1 MAEQIAQSV
10 QATGLADILER
21 ILDKGLV
28 IVGDIKVNLT
38 DIELLTIKI
47 RLLVASVE
55 RAKEIGIDWWETD
68 ANLSSKAK
76 QIQAENTV
84 LKERLDRLEAK
95 VTRSLDLRN
104 DSERKSAG

>member
-1 MAEQIAQSV
+1 MAEQVAQSV
-10 QATGLADILER
+10 QATSLVDLLDHV
-21 ILDKGLV
+21 LDKGLV
-28 IVGDIKVNLT
+28 IVGDIKINLA

-76 QIQAENTV
+76 QIEAENKL

-95 VTRSLDLRN
+95 VESRGK
-104 DSERKSAG
+104 EKKSSNG

>member
-1 MAEQIAQSV
+1 MSEQIAQSV
-10 QATGLADILER
+10 QATSLADILER

-28 IVGDIKVNLT
+28 IVGDIKINLT

-76 QIQAENTV
+76 QMQAENTV

-95 VTRSLDLRN
+95 VESR
-104 DSERKSAG
+104 EKEKK

>member
-1 MAEQIAQSV
+1 MSEQIAQSV
-10 QATGLADILER
+10 QATSLADILER

-95 VTRSLDLRN
+95 VESR
-104 DSERKSAG
+104 EKEKK

>member
-1 MAEQIAQSV
+1 MAEQIVQSV

-68 ANLSSKAK
+68 ANLSSKANQVK
-76 QIQAENTV
+76 AENRL

-95 VTRSLDLRN
+95 VESQTAAPADN
-104 DSERKSAG
+104 

>member
-1 MAEQIAQSV
+1 VEVQMAEQIVQSV

-68 ANLSSKAK
+68 ANLSSKANQVK
-76 QIQAENTV
+76 AENRL

-95 VTRSLDLRN
+95 VESQTAAPADN
-104 DSERKSAG
+104 

>member
-1 MAEQIAQSV
+1 MAEQIVQSV
-10 QATGLADILER
+10 QAAGLADILER

-38 DIELLTIKI
+38 DIELLTIKV

-68 ANLSSKAK
+68 PTLSSKTS
-76 QIQAENTV
+76 QVQAENR
-84 LKERLDRLEAK
+84 LLRERLDRLEAR
-95 VTRSLDLRN
+95 VQ
-104 DSERKSAG
+104 AQG

>member
-1 MAEQIAQSV
+1 MAEQIVQSV

-68 ANLSSKAK
+68 ANLSSKANQVK
-76 QIQAENTV
+76 AENQL

-95 VTRSLDLRN
+95 VESQAAVPADN
-104 DSERKSAG
+104 

>member
-1 MAEQIAQSV
+1 MAEQIVQSV

-68 ANLSSKAK
+68 TNLSSRANQVK
-76 QIQAENTV
+76 AENRL

-95 VTRSLDLRN
+95 VESQAAAPADN
-104 DSERKSAG
+104 

>member
-1 MAEQIAQSV
+1 MAEQIVQSV

-68 ANLSSKAK
+68 ANLSSKAN
-76 QIQAENTV
+76 QVRAENRL
-84 LKERLDRLEAK
+84 LKERLDRLEAR
-95 VTRSLDLRN
+95 VASQAAADN
-104 DSERKSAG
+104 

>member
-28 IVGDIKVNLT
+28 IVGDIKINLT

-95 VTRSLDLRN
+95 IEKKSVV
-104 DSERKSAG
+104 DSP

>member
-28 IVGDIKVNLT
+28 IVGDIKINLT

-95 VTRSLDLRN
+95 VESR
-104 DSERKSAG
+104 EKEKK

>member
-1 MAEQIAQSV
+1 MAEQVAQSV
-10 QATGLADILER
+10 QVTSLVDLLDHV
-21 ILDKGLV
+21 LDKGLV
-28 IVGDIKVNLT
+28 IVGDIKINLA

-76 QIQAENTV
+76 QIEAENKL

-95 VTRSLDLRN
+95 VESRGK
-104 DSERKSAG
+104 EKKSSNG

>member
-1 MAEQIAQSV
+1 MAEQVVQSV
-10 QATGLADILER
+10 QGTSLVDLLDHV
-21 ILDKGLV
+21 LDKGLV
-28 IVGDIKVNLT
+28 IVGDIKVNLA

-76 QIQAENTV
+76 QIETENTL

-95 VTRSLDLRN
+95 VESRGKGK
-104 DSERKSAG
+104 KSSNG

>member
-1 MAEQIAQSV
+1 MAEQIVQSV

-21 ILDKGLV
+21 ILDKGVV

-68 ANLSSKAK
+68 PHLSSKTN
-76 QIQAENTV
+76 QVQAENRL
-84 LKERLDRLEAK
+84 LKERLDRLEAA
-95 VTRSLDLRN
+95 V
-104 DSERKSAG
+104 EAQE

>member
-76 QIQAENTV
+76 QIEAENQL

-95 VTRSLDLRN
+95 VESRGKGK
-104 DSERKSAG
+104 KSSNG

>member
-1 MAEQIAQSV
+1 MAEQIVQSV

-21 ILDKGLV
+21 ILDKGVV

-47 RLLVASVE
+47 RLLIASVE

-68 ANLSSKAK
+68 PSLSSKTK
-76 QIQAENTV
+76 QMEAENLL
-84 LKERLDRLEAK
+84 LKERLDRLEAT
-95 VTRSLDLRN
+95 V
-104 DSERKSAG
+104 EAQQ

>member
-1 MAEQIAQSV
+1 MAEQIVQSV

-68 ANLSSKAK
+68 ANLSSKANQEK
-76 QIQAENTV
+76 AENQL

-95 VTRSLDLRN
+95 VESQAAVPADN
-104 DSERKSAG
+104 

>member
-1 MAEQIAQSV
+1 MAEQIVQSV

-47 RLLVASVE
+47 RLLVASVD

-68 ANLSSKAK
+68 PNLSSKTNHVE
-76 QIQAENTV
+76 AENRQ
-84 LKERLDRLEAK
+84 LRERLDRLEAK
-95 VTRSLDLRN
+95 V
-104 DSERKSAG
+104 EAQE

>member
-1 MAEQIAQSV
+1 MAEQIVQSV

-68 ANLSSKAK
+68 ANLSSKANQVK
-76 QIQAENTV
+76 AENRL

-95 VTRSLDLRN
+95 VESQAAAPADN
-104 DSERKSAG
+104 